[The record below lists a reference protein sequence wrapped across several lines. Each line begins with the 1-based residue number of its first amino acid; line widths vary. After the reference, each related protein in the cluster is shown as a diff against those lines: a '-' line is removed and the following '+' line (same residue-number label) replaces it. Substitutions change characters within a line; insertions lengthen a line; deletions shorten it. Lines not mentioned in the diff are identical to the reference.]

1 MHPWVKDLQVLDPKS
16 ELFLDSELL
25 ESLGK
30 NYSNFQDME
39 IEILKCHGLTAKN
52 LCNSTH
58 SESLNSI
65 HDLVKTIMAL
75 PDAFDKF
82 LQLIRI
88 AVTLPVTSAST
99 ERFFSALKRVKTYM
113 RETMG
118 GDRLSDLLVIC
129 TETACVKNI
138 SLDVLVDKFGKAK
151 PRRYHVLF
159 LWLILLIVIKVR

>member
-1 MHPWVKDLQVLDPKS
+1 MVLCVIHLLYRVILSSGSAQDEASFYREYRDKVYFPAVDKIISEFERRLIDHCATFKDLQVLDPKS

-30 NYSNFQDME
+30 KYSNIYQDME
-39 IEILKCHGLTAKN
+39 IEILKCQGLTAKN

-75 PDAFDKF
+75 PDAFDKL

-99 ERFFSALKRVKTYM
+99 ERFFPL
-113 RETMG
+113 
-118 GDRLSDLLVIC
+118 
-129 TETACVKNI
+129 
-138 SLDVLVDKFGKAK
+138 
-151 PRRYHVLF
+151 
-159 LWLILLIVIKVR
+159 

>member
-1 MHPWVKDLQVLDPKS
+1 
-16 ELFLDSELL
+16 
-25 ESLGK
+25 
-30 NYSNFQDME
+30 
-39 IEILKCHGLTAKN
+39 
-52 LCNSTH
+52 
-58 SESLNSI
+58 
-65 HDLVKTIMAL
+65 MAL
-75 PDAFDKF
+75 PDAFDKL

-151 PRRYHVLF
+151 PRRYPVLF
-159 LWLILLIVIKVR
+159 